1 MNPFDLIL
9 TACATFAA
17 CCGLDAL
24 QAYWRH
30 HRHTRRHP

>member
-1 MNPFDLIL
+1 MTLIDLIL
-9 TACATFAA
+9 GACAAFAA
-17 CCGLDAL
+17 VYGLDAL